1 MSRNNPADI
10 WQNWAENVSATPA
23 QRHAPRDLDELV
35 AVVQQAAAAGQ
46 RMRVAGNG
54 HSWSPLVPT
63 EGVMISVEHFKSIRL
78 SEDRRTV
85 IMGAAVTVDE
95 FAAFLLA
102 NDVCQPSGVGFGVG
116 TAQYG
121 GILSTGCHGSGIE
134 QKSVSDWV
142 VGLELVDA
150 TGTPRTFTVEQ
161 DGERVMNALRLSLG
175 MCGVIHTIHTR
186 VEPMFRVHVVE
197 SKDPLDATLADL
209 ASIVL
214 DNDYA
219 EVSWMPFNDG
229 AWVQKANRTQAP
241 ITRDGFGPPDN
252 PFLDQIYAVG
262 SAAALNAIELD
273 PASTPGICQA
283 SFQVLYPDDYV
294 AKITHYVHC
303 SDYRFFLDSYKI
315 SDIEVV
321 FDVDEQFDTVR
332 QAFEIGRRKVEEWA
346 AAGRYPLNITLGFR
360 FIKDSDAI
368 LSSARGNS
376 ISCMVEIFSYYHTDL
391 FETFAGELASAWLA
405 ALPRARTHW
414 AKGFQ
419 FMRGYLPR
427 LRHAFGDQLDEFL
440 AVRAEIGVDPNN
452 LFSNKVLDELFGLR
466 PAAAPP
472 GETAQAGA
480 ISR

>member
-1 MSRNNPADI
+1 MSKGGPSNL

-23 QRHAPRDLDELV
+23 QHVAPKTVGELIELV
-35 AVVQQAAAAGQ
+35 QAAAARGQ
-46 RMRVAGNG
+46 RVRVAGNG

-63 EGVMISVEHFKSIRL
+63 DGLMISMEHFKEIRL
-78 SEDRRTV
+78 SADRRTV
-85 IMGAAVTVDE
+85 TMGAAVTVDE
-95 FAAFLLA
+95 FAAFLLE

-121 GILSTGCHGSGIE
+121 GVVSTGCHGSGIE

-150 TGTPRTFTVEQ
+150 SGAARTFTVEQ

-197 SKDPLDATLADL
+197 SKDPLDTTLANL

-241 ITRDGFGPPDN
+241 VTRDGFGPPDN
-252 PFLDQIYAVG
+252 PFLDQLYTVG
-262 SAAALNAIELD
+262 SAMALNAIELN
-273 PASTPGICQA
+273 PAMTPAVCQA

-315 SDIEVV
+315 TDIEVV
-321 FDVDEQFDTVR
+321 FDVDERFDAVR
-332 QAFEIGRRKVEEWA
+332 QAFAIGQQMVAQWA

-368 LSSARGNS
+368 LSSARGNT
-376 ISCMVEIFSYYHTDL
+376 ISCMVEIFSYYRTDL

-419 FMRGYLPR
+419 FMRGAIPK

-452 LFSNKVLDELFGLR
+452 LFSNTVLDELFGIGLR
-466 PAAAPP
+466 HPSADDAAQSGP
-472 GETAQAGA
+472 